1 MARQGTSSRTTAKS
15 SGGKSPGGKRSGGRR
30 SSRKADASRPAPG
43 SGRLTPKAPST
54 RRRSSPLWVPVAM
67 FTCLG
72 LGVLVIMLNYLGL
85 LPGGEAQNSDL
96 LLGLGLLIAGFVL
109 STQYR

>member
-1 MARQGTSSRTTAKS
+1 MARHGTSSRTT
-15 SGGKSPGGKRSGGRR
+15 PGKRESGA
-30 SSRKADASRPAPG
+30 KVAARPAPG
-43 SGRLTPKAPST
+43 SGRLTPKKPDASKRP
-54 RRRSSPLWVPVAM
+54 SPLWVPVAM

-96 LLGLGLLIAGFVL
+96 LVGLALLIGGFVL

>member
-1 MARQGTSSRTTAKS
+1 VARHGTSSRTTPKGGTKGAKA
-15 SGGKSPGGKRSGGRR
+15 
-30 SSRKADASRPAPG
+30 ADRPAPG
-43 SGRLTPKAPST
+43 SARLTPKKPDSG
-54 RRRSSPLWVPVAM
+54 RRSSQLWVPVAM

-96 LLGLGLLIAGFVL
+96 LVGLALLIAGFVL